1 MAGETIAIVDDTL
14 ANLKALFDALEI
26 ANFRVLVYTDGPS
39 ALAVIPQVK
48 PDLILLD
55 VLMPGLDGYQV
66 CSQLKTDE
74 STKDIP
80 VLFMSALDEIFD
92 IVCAFAA
99 GGVDYITKPFR
110 VEEVLARVHT
120 HLTLRQLQQ
129 SLEERNRQLEE
140 ALAKVKVLRGLLP
153 ICANCKK
160 IRDDQ
165 GYWTELEAYIESH
178 SEADFTH
185 GICPD
190 CFKQLYPDF
199 YVSGEEIHENPVP

>member
-1 MAGETIAIVDDTL
+1 MTDETIAIVDDTL
-14 ANLKALFDALEI
+14 ANLKALFDALET

-66 CSQLKTDE
+66 CARLKSDE
-74 STKDIP
+74 STQDIP
-80 VLFMSALDEIFD
+80 VLFMSALDELFD
-92 IVCAFAA
+92 IVSAFAV

-120 HLTLRQLQQ
+120 HLTLRRLQKG
-129 SLEERNRQLEE
+129 LEERNRQLEE

-153 ICANCKK
+153 ICAHCKK
-160 IRDDQ
+160 IRDDR
-165 GYWTELEAYIESH
+165 GYWTKLEAYIESH
-178 SEADFTH
+178 SEADFSH

-190 CFKQLYPDF
+190 CLKQLYPEF
-199 YVSGEEIHENPVP
+199 YVSGEEIHEGPVP